1 MRGVRVVVRA
11 ILGVAIVAGGVSGA
25 ILPAQADPAVA
36 PGVPTWVVTSG
47 VTPTSLHVS
56 WSAPTN
62 DGGAAISDYTIQYR
76 KVGELTW
83 STFTDA
89 VSTATTATVIG
100 LSSGSAYVFRVAAV
114 NTAGTSGWSGQEST
128 LDVGTY
134 FSCAVM
140 SDGTVRCWGGNSW
153 GQLGISPSDSSLVPV
168 PVSGITGSDAIGA
181 SASTTAISVSAGYG
195 HACALMADGTVKCW
209 GLNNNGQL
217 GDASLND
224 SSVPVTVSGITGA
237 TPASTAVSVSAGG
250 YHSCAVMADGRVK
263 CWGFNVSGGLGDGT
277 GAGSAIPV
285 LVSDIDGLSESSTA
299 VSVSAGIFHTCAVMG
314 NSTLQCWGFNN
325 VGQLGNDSTTN
336 SLVPVPVS
344 GIDGQSA
351 SEAAVSVSADSSVSC
366 AVMAD
371 GTVQCWGNASYGQL
385 GNNSNLNSSIPVRVW
400 LGVDVAA
407 VGVSI
412 GGSHACAEMSDHS
425 VRCWGSGND
434 GQLGLGGPTLS
445 ALPTDVSN
453 ITGSTAATSAVSVSS
468 GGYHSCAGM
477 ADGTL
482 KCWGDN
488 DAGQIGD
495 NTNTEALAPETVS
508 VINGLSAATR
518 VAVASPTG
526 RTLEAVAPGAPSR
539 PVIVKRTTKTVKISW
554 SAGTTGS
561 SPILDYVVQYRTGSR
576 AWITWADAISTRTST
591 VVRGLTTGATY
602 VFRVKA
608 VTAAGSGSAS
618 RVSTKALAAGLP
630 GKLKSIVGK
639 STKTPGQ
646 LQVTWKA
653 IALNG
658 APRAI
663 YRVSVLVA
671 GKWSKA
677 VKPKIPSCTFNRLKP
692 GTYSVKVTATTVEG
706 STSAIKTGIR
716 LLK

>member
-1 MRGVRVVVRA
+1 ME
-11 ILGVAIVAGGVSGA
+11 
-25 ILPAQADPAVA
+25 D
-36 PGVPTWVVTSG
+36 
-47 VTPTSLHVS
+47 
-56 WSAPTN
+56 
-62 DGGAAISDYTIQYR
+62 
-76 KVGELTW
+76 
-83 STFTDA
+83 F
-89 VSTATTATVIG
+89 
-100 LSSGSAYVFRVAAV
+100 
-114 NTAGTSGWSGQEST
+114 
-128 LDVGTY
+128 
-134 FSCAVM
+134 
-140 SDGTVRCWGGNSW
+140 TVRCWG
-153 GQLGISPSDSSLVPV
+153 L
-168 PVSGITGSDAIGA
+168 
-181 SASTTAISVSAGYG
+181 
-195 HACALMADGTVKCW
+195 
-209 GLNNNGQL
+209 
-217 GDASLND
+217 
-224 SSVPVTVSGITGA
+224 
-237 TPASTAVSVSAGG
+237 
-250 YHSCAVMADGRVK
+250 
-263 CWGFNVSGGLGDGT
+263 
-277 GAGSAIPV
+277 
-285 LVSDIDGLSESSTA
+285 
-299 VSVSAGIFHTCAVMG
+299 
-314 NSTLQCWGFNN
+314 NN
-325 VGQLGNDSTTN
+325 VGQLGEGSTTN
-336 SLVPVPVS
+336 SLIPVTVLD
-344 GIDGQSA
+344 IDGQSA
-351 SEAAVSVSADSSVSC
+351 SEAAVSVSAYSSVSC

-371 GTVQCWGNASYGQL
+371 GTVQCWGDASYGQL
-385 GNNSNLNSSIPVRVW
+385 GNNSSLNSSIPVRVW

-434 GQLGLGGPTLS
+434 GQLGLGGTTLS
-445 ALPTDVSN
+445 ALPNDVSD

-488 DAGQIGD
+488 DEGQIGD

-526 RTLEAVAPGAPSR
+526 RTLVAVAPGAPSR

-602 VFRVKA
+602 VFRIKA
-608 VTAAGSGSAS
+608 VTAAGTGSAS

-677 VKPKIPSCTFNRLKP
+677 VKPKSPSCTFNRLKP

-706 STSAIKTGIR
+706 STTVIKTGIR

>member
-1 MRGVRVVVRA
+1 VVRA

-25 ILPAQADPAVA
+25 ILPAHADPAVA
-36 PGVPTWVVTSG
+36 PGVPTRVVTSNA
-47 VTPTSLHVS
+47 TPTSMQVS
-56 WSAPTN
+56 WAAPAN

-76 KVGELTW
+76 KVGELSW
-83 STFTDA
+83 STYAHTA
-89 VSTATTATVIG
+89 SIATTATVTG
-100 LSSGSAYVFRVAAV
+100 LSTASTYAFRVAAV
-114 NTAGTSGWSGQEST
+114 NSVGASVWSGQEST

-140 SDGTVRCWGGNSW
+140 SDGTVQCWGGNSW
-153 GQLGISPSDSSLVPV
+153 GQLGDGQGTNSPVPV
-168 PVSGITGSDAIGA
+168 PVSGITGTDAVAA

-217 GDASLND
+217 GDNSTLN

-250 YHSCAVMADGRVK
+250 YHSCAVMADGKVK
-263 CWGFNVSGGLGDGT
+263 CWGYNVLGGLGDGT
-277 GAGSAIPV
+277 GAGSPIPV
-285 LVSDIDGLSESSTA
+285 FVSGINGSSESSTA
-299 VSVSAGIFHTCAVMG
+299 VSVSAGVFHTCAVIADG
-314 NSTLQCWGFNN
+314 TVQCWGSNPQ
-325 VGQLGNDSTTN
+325 GQLGDETTIDS
-336 SLVPVPVS
+336 LIPRPVS

-351 SEAAVSVSADSSVSC
+351 SETAVSVSADSSVSC

-400 LGVDVAA
+400 LGVAVAA
-407 VGVSI
+407 VDVSI

-425 VRCWGSGND
+425 VRCWGSGNH
-434 GQLGLGGPTLS
+434 GQLGLGGLTLS
-445 ALPTDVSN
+445 ALPNDVSN

-468 GGYHSCAGM
+468 GGYHTCAGM
-477 ADGTL
+477 ANGTL
-482 KCWGDN
+482 KCWGSN

-495 NTNTEALAPETVS
+495 NTTTQALVPETVF
-508 VINGLSAATR
+508 VIDGLSAATR
-518 VAVASPTG
+518 VAVVSATG
-526 RTLEAVAPGAPSR
+526 RTLSVMAPGAPGR
-539 PVIVKRTTKTVKISW
+539 PVIAKRTTKAVKISW
-554 SAGTTGS
+554 SAGTSGT
-561 SPILDYVVQYRTGSR
+561 SPIQDYVVQYRLASGR
-576 AWITWADAISTRTST
+576 TWATWAHRVSTRTSA
-591 VVRGLTTGATY
+591 VVGGLTKGATY

-608 VTAAGSGSAS
+608 VTAAGTGPAS
-618 RVSTKALAAGLP
+618 RVSAKALAAGLP
-630 GKLKSIVGK
+630 GKIKSVVGK
-639 STKTPGQ
+639 STKSPGQ

-677 VKPKIPSCTFNRLKP
+677 AKPKIPSCTFNRLKP

-706 STSAIKTGIR
+706 STTAIKTGIR
-716 LLK
+716 LAK